1 MRSNLLSEYS
11 LSLSEIA
18 TLVGTSDANLESSD
32 LSITGITLD
41 SNDVIQ
47 GDLFVALP
55 GANSH
60 GSKFIDSAVANGAI
74 AVLTDMSANVHADI
88 PVLRVNDPRLWVG
101 VIADKFYR
109 NPSSAINV
117 FGITGTNGKTTTS
130 YLLQQ
135 IWDFNNRN
143 SGLIGT
149 IETRIGDEIFPN
161 KRTTPEAPE
170 LQSIFAIM
178 RERHNLN
185 VVMEVSSHALALNRV
200 EGTKFS
206 VVAFTNLSHDHLDFH
221 ETMENYFQAKSR
233 LFKYGFSE
241 KAIINIDDS
250 WGKRL
255 FEETEIE
262 KLSISTHDQKANWK
276 IIDSSLADPSSP
288 CKSVVELTIAGPGG
302 ILLSIATPL
311 IGDYNSANVLMALA
325 LAVESGIDPLSAA
338 NALSNAKG
346 APGRME
352 SIELGQ
358 RFTAVIDYAHTP
370 DAVSAALKAVR
381 SSTKGRIIAVLGCG
395 GDRDAAKRPLMGQA
409 LISGADLAIFTS
421 DNPRSEDPLS
431 ILNQMH
437 EGMKLTEN
445 HFVIVDRSEA
455 IKFAIENAVEGD
467 CVLVLGKG
475 HETGQEIKGK
485 ISPFDDRVELKN
497 AIRSAKSTRPAK

>member
-32 LSITGITLD
+32 LSITGITVD

-185 VVMEVSSHALALNRV
+185 VVMEVSSHALSLNRV

-358 RFTAVIDYAHTP
+358 RFSAVIDYAHTP

-497 AIRSAKSTRPAK
+497 AIKSARSAK

>member
-32 LSITGITLD
+32 LSITGITVD

-185 VVMEVSSHALALNRV
+185 VVMEVSSHALSLNRV

-276 IIDSSLADPSSP
+276 IIDSSLADPSSSS
-288 CKSVVELTIAGPGG
+288 KSVVELTIAGPGG

-311 IGDYNSANVLMALA
+311 MGDYNSANVLMALA

-497 AIRSAKSTRPAK
+497 AIKSARSAK

>member
-18 TLVGTSDANLESSD
+18 NLIGSSEVNSSKND
-32 LSITGITLD
+32 LRIHGLTLD
-41 SNDVIQ
+41 SNDVIE

-55 GANSH
+55 GLKAH
-60 GSKFIDSAVANGAI
+60 GAEFVDLAVANGAV
-74 AVLTDMSANVHADI
+74 AVLTDASVKIDTDVPVIRVAN
-88 PVLRVNDPRLWVG
+88 PRFWLG
-101 VIADKFYR
+101 IISDKFYK

-117 FGITGTNGKTTTS
+117 IGITGTNGKTTTS

-135 IWDFNNRN
+135 IWEFNNRA

-149 IETRIGDEIFPN
+149 VETRIGDEIFPTI
-161 KRTTPEAPE
+161 RTTPEAPE

-200 EGTKFS
+200 DGSKFS

-221 ETMENYFQAKSR
+221 ENMENYYQAKKR
-233 LFKYGFSE
+233 LFKFGFSE

-255 FEETEIE
+255 YEETEIE
-262 KLSISTHDQKANWK
+262 KISVSAHNQQANWK
-276 IIDSSLADPSSP
+276 ITETTSSGSS
-288 CKSVVELTIAGPGG
+288 KSAVQLTIVGPGG
-302 ILLSIATPL
+302 ILLSIESPL

-325 LAVESGIDPLSAA
+325 LAVESGIDPLAA
-338 NALSNAKG
+338 ADALNTAKG

-352 SIELGQ
+352 LVDLAQ
-358 RFTAVIDYAHTP
+358 NFTAVVDYAHTP

-381 SSTKGRIIAVLGCG
+381 GATKGKVIAVLGCG
-395 GDRDAAKRPLMGQA
+395 GDRDAAKRPLMGNS
-409 LISGADLAIFTS
+409 LISGADIAIFTS

-431 ILNQMH
+431 ILDQMH
-437 EGMKLTEN
+437 EGIQLAEN
-445 HFVIVDRSEA
+445 HFVIVDRREA
-455 IKFAIENAVEGD
+455 IKFAVENASRND
-467 CVLVLGKG
+467 CVVVLGKG
-475 HETGQEIKGK
+475 HETGQEIMGK
-485 ISPFDDRVELKN
+485 ISPFDDRVELKA
-497 AIRSAKSTRPAK
+497 AIRGTK

>member
-1 MRSNLLSEYS
+1 MRTNLLSEYS

-18 TLVGTSDANLESSD
+18 NLIGISDAHLEINNI
-32 LSITGITLD
+32 LITGITLD

-60 GSKFIDSAVANGAI
+60 GSKFIDSAIAHGAI
-74 AVLTDMSANVHADI
+74 AVLTDTSAIVNADI

-149 IETRIGDEIFPN
+149 VETRIGDEIFPTA
-161 KRTTPEAPE
+161 RTTPEAPE

-185 VVMEVSSHALALNRV
+185 VVMEVSSHALTLNRV
-200 EGTKFS
+200 DGTKFS

-221 ETMENYFQAKSR
+221 GTMENYYQAKSR
-233 LFKYGFSE
+233 LFKFGFSE
-241 KAIINIDDS
+241 KAIINIDDA

-255 FEETEIE
+255 FEEAEIE
-262 KLSISTHDQKANWK
+262 KISISTHDQKANWK
-276 IIDSSLADPSSP
+276 IIDTSLADTSGSSQ
-288 CKSVVELTIAGPGG
+288 SAFQLTIAGPGG

-338 NALSNAKG
+338 NALNSAKG

-358 RFTAVIDYAHTP
+358 NFAAVVDYAHTP
-370 DAVSAALKAVR
+370 DAVNAALKAVR

-395 GDRDAAKRPLMGQA
+395 GDRDATKRPLMGKA

-437 EGMKLTEN
+437 EGIELAEN
-445 HFVIVDRSEA
+445 HFVIADRSEA
-455 IKFAIENAVEGD
+455 IKFAVDNAAQSD
-467 CVLVLGKG
+467 CVLILGKG
-475 HETGQEIKGK
+475 HETGQEVMGK

-497 AIRSAKSTRPAK
+497 AIRSARSARSAK

>member
-11 LSLSEIA
+11 LALSEVIN
-18 TLVGTSDANLESSD
+18 LIGISDADLERNN

-74 AVLTDMSANVHADI
+74 AVLTDMSAIVDADI

-185 VVMEVSSHALALNRV
+185 VVMEVSSHALSLNRV

-288 CKSVVELTIAGPGG
+288 SKSVVELTIAGPGG

-497 AIRSAKSTRPAK
+497 AIKSARSAK

>member
-18 TLVGTSDANLESSD
+18 TLVGTSDANLESNN

-41 SNDVIQ
+41 SNEVIQ

-74 AVLTDMSANVHADI
+74 AVLTDMSAIVTADI
-88 PVLRVNDPRLWVG
+88 PVLRVNEPRLWVG

-185 VVMEVSSHALALNRV
+185 VVMEVSSHALSLNRV

-276 IIDSSLADPSSP
+276 IIDSSLADPSSSS
-288 CKSVVELTIAGPGG
+288 KSVVELTIAGPGG

-311 IGDYNSANVLMALA
+311 MGDYNSANVLMALA

-338 NALSNAKG
+338 NALNNAKG

-358 RFTAVIDYAHTP
+358 RFSAVIDYAHTP

-497 AIRSAKSTRPAK
+497 AIRSAKSARPAK

>member
-32 LSITGITLD
+32 LSITGITVD

>member
-11 LSLSEIA
+11 LALSEVIN
-18 TLVGTSDANLESSD
+18 LIGISDADLERNN

-74 AVLTDMSANVHADI
+74 AVLTDMSAIVDADI

-221 ETMENYFQAKSR
+221 KTMENYYQAKSR

-262 KLSISTHDQKANWK
+262 KISISTHDQKANWR
-276 IIDSSLADPSSP
+276 IIDSSLADPSSSS
-288 CKSVVELTIAGPGG
+288 KSVVELTIAGPGG

-311 IGDYNSANVLMALA
+311 MGDYNSANVLMALA

-358 RFTAVIDYAHTP
+358 RFTAVIDYAHSP

-381 SSTKGRIIAVLGCG
+381 CSTKGRIIAVLGCG

-437 EGMKLTEN
+437 EGIKLTEN

-455 IKFAIENAVEGD
+455 IKFAIENAKESD

-475 HETGQEIKGK
+475 HETGQEIMGK

-497 AIRSAKSTRPAK
+497 AIKSARSAK

>member
-32 LSITGITLD
+32 LSITGITVD

-185 VVMEVSSHALALNRV
+185 VVMEVSSHALSLNRV

-288 CKSVVELTIAGPGG
+288 SKSVVELTIAGPGG

-358 RFTAVIDYAHTP
+358 SFTAVIDYAHTP

>member
-18 TLVGTSDANLESSD
+18 TLVGTSDANLESNN

-288 CKSVVELTIAGPGG
+288 SKSVVELTIAGPGG

>member
-1 MRSNLLSEYS
+1 
-11 LSLSEIA
+11 
-18 TLVGTSDANLESSD
+18 
-32 LSITGITLD
+32 
-41 SNDVIQ
+41 
-47 GDLFVALP
+47 
-55 GANSH
+55 
-60 GSKFIDSAVANGAI
+60 
-74 AVLTDMSANVHADI
+74 
-88 PVLRVNDPRLWVG
+88 
-101 VIADKFYR
+101 
-109 NPSSAINV
+109 
-117 FGITGTNGKTTTS
+117 
-130 YLLQQ
+130 
-135 IWDFNNRN
+135 
-143 SGLIGT
+143 
-149 IETRIGDEIFPN
+149 
-161 KRTTPEAPE
+161 
-170 LQSIFAIM
+170 
-178 RERHNLN
+178 
-185 VVMEVSSHALALNRV
+185 
-200 EGTKFS
+200 
-206 VVAFTNLSHDHLDFH
+206 
-221 ETMENYFQAKSR
+221 MENYFQAKSR

-276 IIDSSLADPSSP
+276 IIDSSLADPSSSS
-288 CKSVVELTIAGPGG
+288 KSVVELTIAGPGG

-311 IGDYNSANVLMALA
+311 MGDYNSANVLMALA

-358 RFTAVIDYAHTP
+358 RFSAVIDYAHTP

-445 HFVIVDRSEA
+445 HFVIVDRSKA

>member
-32 LSITGITLD
+32 LSITGITVD

-185 VVMEVSSHALALNRV
+185 VVMEVSSHALSLNRV

-276 IIDSSLADPSSP
+276 IIDSSLADPSSSS
-288 CKSVVELTIAGPGG
+288 KSVVELTIAGPGG

-311 IGDYNSANVLMALA
+311 MGDYNSANVLMALA

-455 IKFAIENAVEGD
+455 IKFAIENAKESD

>member
-32 LSITGITLD
+32 LSITGITVD

-288 CKSVVELTIAGPGG
+288 SKSVVELTIAGPGG

-437 EGMKLTEN
+437 EGMRLTEN

-497 AIRSAKSTRPAK
+497 AIKSARSAK

>member
-32 LSITGITLD
+32 LSITGITVD

-185 VVMEVSSHALALNRV
+185 VVMEVSSHALSLNRV

-288 CKSVVELTIAGPGG
+288 SKSVVELTIAGPGG

-497 AIRSAKSTRPAK
+497 AIRSAKSARPAK

>member
-1 MRSNLLSEYS
+1 MRTNLLSEYS

-18 TLVGTSDANLESSD
+18 NLIGISDAHLEINNL
-32 LSITGITLD
+32 LITGITLD

-60 GSKFIDSAVANGAI
+60 GSKFIDSAIAHGAI
-74 AVLTDMSANVHADI
+74 AVLTDASAIVNADI

-149 IETRIGDEIFPN
+149 VETRIGDEIFPTA
-161 KRTTPEAPE
+161 RTTPEAPE

-185 VVMEVSSHALALNRV
+185 VVMEVSSHALTLNRV

-221 ETMENYFQAKSR
+221 GTMENYYQAKSR
-233 LFKYGFSE
+233 LFKFGFSE
-241 KAIINIDDS
+241 KAIINIDDA

-255 FEETEIE
+255 FEEAEIE
-262 KLSISTHDQKANWK
+262 KISISTHDHKANWK
-276 IIDSSLADPSSP
+276 IIDTSLVETSGSS
-288 CKSVVELTIAGPGG
+288 KSTFQLTIAGPGG
-302 ILLSIATPL
+302 ILLSITTPL

-338 NALSNAKG
+338 NALNSAKG

-358 RFTAVIDYAHTP
+358 NFAAVVDYAHTP

-395 GDRDAAKRPLMGQA
+395 GDRDATKRPLMGKA

-437 EGMKLTEN
+437 EGIELAEN

-455 IKFAIENAVEGD
+455 IKFAVDNAAQSD
-467 CVLVLGKG
+467 CVVILGKG
-475 HETGQEIKGK
+475 HETGQEVMGK
-485 ISPFDDRVELKN
+485 ISPFDDRVELK
-497 AIRSAKSTRPAK
+497 AVIRGTK

>member
-32 LSITGITLD
+32 LSITGITVD

-185 VVMEVSSHALALNRV
+185 VVMEVSSHALSLNRV

-288 CKSVVELTIAGPGG
+288 SKSVVELTIAGPGG

-497 AIRSAKSTRPAK
+497 AIRSAKSTRSAK

>member
-32 LSITGITLD
+32 LSITGITVD

-185 VVMEVSSHALALNRV
+185 VVMEVSSHALSLNRV

-288 CKSVVELTIAGPGG
+288 SKSVVELTIAGPGG

-358 RFTAVIDYAHTP
+358 RFTAVIDYAHSP

-497 AIRSAKSTRPAK
+497 AIRSAKSTRTAK

>member
-18 TLVGTSDANLESSD
+18 TLVGTSDANLESNN

-74 AVLTDMSANVHADI
+74 AVLTDMSANVHAEI

-288 CKSVVELTIAGPGG
+288 SKSVVELTIAGPGG

-497 AIRSAKSTRPAK
+497 AIKSARSAK

>member
-32 LSITGITLD
+32 LSITGITVD

-185 VVMEVSSHALALNRV
+185 VVMEVSSHALSLNRV

-288 CKSVVELTIAGPGG
+288 SKSVVELTIAGPGG

-358 RFTAVIDYAHTP
+358 RFTAVIDYAHSP

>member
-32 LSITGITLD
+32 LSITGITVD

-221 ETMENYFQAKSR
+221 KTMENYYQAKSR

-262 KLSISTHDQKANWK
+262 KISISTHDQKANWR
-276 IIDSSLADPSSP
+276 IIDSSLADPSSSS
-288 CKSVVELTIAGPGG
+288 KSVVELTIAGPGG

-311 IGDYNSANVLMALA
+311 MGDYNSANVLMALA

-358 RFTAVIDYAHTP
+358 RFSAVIDYAHTP

-497 AIRSAKSTRPAK
+497 AIKSARSAK

>member
-32 LSITGITLD
+32 LSITGITVD

-288 CKSVVELTIAGPGG
+288 SKSVVELTIAGPGG

-497 AIRSAKSTRPAK
+497 AIKSARSAK

>member
-1 MRSNLLSEYS
+1 MRSNLISEYS

-18 TLVGTSDANLESSD
+18 DLIGSPDANLEKIS
-32 LSITGITLD
+32 LLIKGISLN

-55 GANSH
+55 GENSH

-74 AVLTDMSANVHADI
+74 AVLTDKSAIVNADI
-88 PVLRVNDPRLWVG
+88 PVLRVNNPRLWVG
-101 VIADKFYR
+101 IIADKFYR
-109 NPSSAINV
+109 SPSSAINV

-135 IWDFNNRN
+135 IWDFNKRN

-149 IETRIGDEIFPN
+149 IETRIGDEIFST

-221 ETMENYFQAKSR
+221 ETMENYYQAKSR
-233 LFKYGFSE
+233 LFKFGFSE

-255 FEETEIE
+255 FQETEIE
-262 KLSISTHDQKANWK
+262 KISISTHDQKANWK
-276 IIDSSLADPSSP
+276 IIDTSLADPSSSG
-288 CKSVVELTIAGPGG
+288 KSVVELTIAGPGG

-311 IGDYNSANVLMALA
+311 M
-325 LAVESGIDPLSAA
+325 
-338 NALSNAKG
+338 
-346 APGRME
+346 
-352 SIELGQ
+352 
-358 RFTAVIDYAHTP
+358 
-370 DAVSAALKAVR
+370 
-381 SSTKGRIIAVLGCG
+381 
-395 GDRDAAKRPLMGQA
+395 
-409 LISGADLAIFTS
+409 
-421 DNPRSEDPLS
+421 
-431 ILNQMH
+431 
-437 EGMKLTEN
+437 
-445 HFVIVDRSEA
+445 
-455 IKFAIENAVEGD
+455 
-467 CVLVLGKG
+467 
-475 HETGQEIKGK
+475 
-485 ISPFDDRVELKN
+485 
-497 AIRSAKSTRPAK
+497 

>member
-32 LSITGITLD
+32 LSITGITVD

-288 CKSVVELTIAGPGG
+288 SKSVVELTIAGPGG

-358 RFTAVIDYAHTP
+358 RFSAVIDYAHTP

-497 AIRSAKSTRPAK
+497 AIKSARSAK

>member
-11 LSLSEIA
+11 LALSEVIN
-18 TLVGTSDANLESSD
+18 LIGISDADLERNN

-74 AVLTDMSANVHADI
+74 AVLTDMSAIVDADI

-221 ETMENYFQAKSR
+221 KTMENYYQAKSR

-262 KLSISTHDQKANWK
+262 KISISTHDQKANWR
-276 IIDSSLADPSSP
+276 IIDSSLADPSSSS
-288 CKSVVELTIAGPGG
+288 KSVVELTIAGPGG

-311 IGDYNSANVLMALA
+311 MGDYNSANVLMALA

-358 RFTAVIDYAHTP
+358 RFTAVIDYAHSP

-437 EGMKLTEN
+437 EGMKFTEN

-497 AIRSAKSTRPAK
+497 AIKSARSAK

>member
-11 LSLSEIA
+11 LSLNEIA
-18 TLVGTSDANLESSD
+18 HLIGSQDAHPERNNLA
-32 LSITGITLD
+32 ITGITLD
-41 SNDVIQ
+41 SNEVIQ

-60 GSKFIDSAVANGAI
+60 GSKFIDSAAANGAI
-74 AVLTDMSANVHADI
+74 AVLTDMSAIVNADI

-109 NPSSAINV
+109 NPSSALNV
-117 FGITGTNGKTTTS
+117 YGITGTNGKTTTS

-143 SGLIGT
+143 SGLLGT
-149 IETRIGDEIFPN
+149 VETRIGDEMFPT

-170 LQSIFAIM
+170 LQSILAIM

-221 ETMENYFQAKSR
+221 ENMENYYQAKSR
-233 LFKYGFSE
+233 LFKFGFSD
-241 KAIINIDDS
+241 KAIINIDDA
-250 WGKRL
+250 WGQRL

-262 KLSISTHDQKANWK
+262 KISISTHNQKANWK
-276 IIDSSLADPSSP
+276 ILETSLMDPNSSS
-288 CKSVVELTIAGPGG
+288 KSAVQLTIAGPGG

-311 IGDYNSANVLMALA
+311 MGDYNSANVLMALA

-338 NALSNAKG
+338 NALNSAKG

-358 RFTAVIDYAHTP
+358 NFTAVVDYAHTP

-381 SSTKGRIIAVLGCG
+381 SSTRGRIIAVLGCG
-395 GDRDAAKRPLMGQA
+395 GDRDAIKRPLMGKA

-437 EGMKLTEN
+437 EGIELADN
-445 HFVIVDRSEA
+445 HFVIADRSEA
-455 IKFAIENAVEGD
+455 IKFAIDNAAQSD
-467 CVLVLGKG
+467 CVLILGKG
-475 HETGQEIKGK
+475 HETGQEVMGQ

-497 AIRSAKSTRPAK
+497 AIRSARSAK